1 LATVSGVSSSFGAV
15 QDFGSLSAFVTGAKV
30 VEDVVIAGMSCTLP
44 GCARNP
50 QQLWSFVSSQGDAVF
65 TNPQVSVA
73 GIRRVTLSSLTDVC
87 FLTNPQFHS
96 KPCGFLNEL
105 TFDYRHFKI
114 SKQEAVRETCFDFNI
129 QRFI

>member
-1 LATVSGVSSSFGAV
+1 LATVSGISSSFGAV
-15 QDFGSLSAFVTGAKV
+15 QDFGSLSAGFVTGAKV

-65 TNPQVSVA
+65 TNPS
-73 GIRRVTLSSLTDVC
+73 
-87 FLTNPQFHS
+87 FHS

-114 SKQEAVRETCFDFNI
+114 SKQEAVSNMR
-129 QRFI
+129 